1 MNSTPTIAVH
11 LHIFY
16 TDMWDLMRSYLTNLQ
31 GTPYHL
37 YVTLIREN
45 RQLAEKIKSFHAE
58 STIWVVENRG
68 YDVGP
73 FLYFLHQ
80 IDLSQY
86 DYILKLH
93 TKGNMPDG
101 IREVCERYMGKT
113 WWRTL
118 MLQSVL
124 GSKQQVLNN
133 LEIFEQNPKVGM
145 LGSEYLIVDTRFD
158 TDIMR
163 DYLQS
168 TLEKLGY
175 SNTRHDT
182 FIAGTIFMVRSSL
195 MQIIKDNFTLA
206 DFEPSQKG
214 CHDGTLA
221 HVMERLLGILPQV
234 QGYTLQ
240 GVGKNKRYERI
251 RAWQPILLSAYGIWF
266 RIRNFI
272 FRRVETKSK
281 HLLIKICKIPVW
293 YSALPQ
299 DKNTPR

>member
-1 MNSTPTIAVH
+1 
-11 LHIFY
+11 
-16 TDMWDLMRSYLTNLQ
+16 MWNLMRSHLTNLQ
-31 GTPYHL
+31 GTSYHL
-37 YVTLIREN
+37 YVTLIKEDPK
-45 RQLAEKIKSFHAE
+45 LAEKIKSFHKE

-93 TKGNMPDG
+93 TKGNMPAG
-101 IREVCERYMGKT
+101 VHGVCGRYMGKT

-133 LEIFEQNPKVGM
+133 LEIFAQNPKVGM
-145 LGSEYLIVDTRFD
+145 LGSKYLIVDTQFD
-158 TDIMR
+158 IDIMR

-175 SNTRHDT
+175 PNTKYDT
-182 FIAGTIFMVRSSL
+182 FVAGTIFMVRSSL

-221 HVMERLLGILPQV
+221 HVMERLLGILPQE

-240 GVGKNKRYERI
+240 GVGKNKRYELM
-251 RAWQPILLSAYGIWF
+251 PIIYNIWLLIQKF
-266 RIRNFI
+266 F

-293 YSALPQ
+293 YSTLPQ
-299 DKNTPR
+299 EKNTPR